1 MATQREW
8 ESVVWHFVG
17 DNLKDADSNVIKEWI
32 YDFEP
37 NTPAQEKRWLEAI
50 QKVQEQIER
59 FTGEANSCDEE
70 CVGHNRV

>member
-17 DNLKDADSNVIKEWI
+17 DNLKDADPNVIKEWI
-32 YDFEP
+32 YGFEP
-37 NTPAQEKRWLEAI
+37 NTEAQEKRWLNAI

-59 FTGEANSCDEE
+59 FAGDETCEDE
-70 CVGHNRV
+70 CIGFNRV